1 MNEIAKRSIQNREKL
16 QKNLIDKNNT
26 EKNNYILSLKKYL
39 EKEKKENQLKE
50 EKLFKKYQSFVSTIF
65 LIIIYCMI

>member
-26 EKNNYILSLKKYL
+26 ERNNYILSLKKYL

>member
-16 QKNLIDKNNT
+16 QKILIDKNNT
-26 EKNNYILSLKKYL
+26 ERNNYILSLKKYL

-65 LIIIYCMI
+65 LIIIY

>member
-26 EKNNYILSLKKYL
+26 ERNNYILSLKKYL

-65 LIIIYCMI
+65 LIIIY